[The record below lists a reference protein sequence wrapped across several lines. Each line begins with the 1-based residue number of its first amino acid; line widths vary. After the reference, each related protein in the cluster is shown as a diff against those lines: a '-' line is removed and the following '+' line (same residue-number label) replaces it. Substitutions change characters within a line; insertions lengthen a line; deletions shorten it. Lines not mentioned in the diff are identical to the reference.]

1 MKLHKN
7 AYLLVLLFAM
17 LTLSQSN
24 VSASESSQ
32 IPAPP
37 LNYPQGELGEM
48 VKLGEKLVM
57 ETNTQPLTKA
67 YVGNDLKCTSC
78 HLEGGKKPNRAST
91 FIGTAANF
99 PSKGP
104 REKTILTLQDRIL
117 NCFMRS
123 MSGTRPPVG
132 SKPAIA
138 MTVYITWLSNGLPVS
153 MLTDKPVSKFNRPFP
168 NKAIKPFVKKADL
181 KRGAVLYKKRCAVCH
196 ESDGQGDGYDNPPLW
211 GSKSYNK
218 GAGLAN
224 DLKLATWLQYNMP
237 LGEENLTNMEA
248 ADIARFVNSQ
258 LRADFNLRERLPQKG
273 KMGVYNGQI
282 K

>member
-1 MKLHKN
+1 MKLQKI
-7 AYLLVLLFAM
+7 AYALIFLFIMAAFG
-17 LTLSQSN
+17 QN
-24 VSASESSQ
+24 FAFAGESSK

-37 LNYPQGELGEM
+37 LQYPQGELGNM

-78 HLEGGKKPNRAST
+78 HLEGGKKPNRGST

-123 MSGTRPPVG
+123 MGGTRPPVG

-138 MTVYITWLSNGLPVS
+138 MTTYITWLSRGLPLF
-153 MLTDKPVSKFNRPFP
+153 MLTDKPVSLFNRPFP
-168 NKAIKPFVKKADL
+168 NKAIRPFVKTADL
-181 KRGAVLYKKRCAVCH
+181 EKGAALYKKRCVVCH
-196 ESDGQGDGYDNPPLW
+196 GSNGRGDGGENPPLW

-224 DLKLATWLQYNMP
+224 NLKLATWLQYNMP
-237 LGEENLTNMEA
+237 LGEENLTDREA
-248 ADIARFVNSQ
+248 ADIARFVNSHK
-258 LRADFNLRERLPQKG
+258 RAGFNLRQRLPEAG
-273 KMGVYNGQI
+273 KMGVYNGRI

>member
-1 MKLHKN
+1 MKRQRI
-7 AYLLVLLFAM
+7 AYSLVFLFIMAVF
-17 LTLSQSN
+17 SQN
-24 VSASESSQ
+24 LVFAGESAK
-32 IPAPP
+32 IPPPP
-37 LNYPQGELGEM
+37 LKYPQGELGNM

-78 HLEGGKKPNRAST
+78 HLEGGKKPNRGST

-99 PSKGP
+99 PAKGP

-123 MSGTRPPVG
+123 MGGTRPPVG

-138 MTVYITWLSNGLPVS
+138 MTAYITWLSKGLPLS
-153 MLTDKPVSKFNRPFP
+153 MLPDKPVSLFNRPFP

-181 KRGAVLYKKRCAVCH
+181 KKGAALYKKRCVVCH
-196 ESDGQGDGYDNPPLW
+196 GSNGQGDGDENPPLW
-211 GSKSYNK
+211 GSRSYNK

-224 DLKLATWLQYNMP
+224 NLKLATWLQYNMP
-237 LGEENLTNMEA
+237 LGDENLTNREA
-248 ADIARFVNSQ
+248 ADIARFVNSHK
-258 LRADFNLRERLPQKG
+258 RIGFNLRKRLPEAS
-273 KMGVYNGQI
+273 KMGVYNGQV